1 MSLSFDFKLLHRNLS
16 RFIWAFLHS
25 IGNWIIYVKLSPG
38 QLNSSFQPSSSF
50 LQRHTYWWKQKAF
63 SMQSMSYRHSVLT
76 PATIIMMMME
86 RREIKVK
93 KHEKSDIVWNFIWHY
108 NACIVFIHSAITFF
122 SSQCTGYVPPQ
133 LLAFCVTI
141 MQCDK

>member
-1 MSLSFDFKLLHRNLS
+1 MSLSFDFKLLLRKNS

-25 IGNWIIYVKLSPG
+25 TGNWIIYVKFSPG

-93 KHEKSDIVWNFIWHY
+93 NMKKVTSFEISFDIIMHASCLFIPLSLFFPP
-108 NACIVFIHSAITFF
+108 NAPVMFHRNYSLF
-122 SSQCTGYVPPQ
+122 V
-133 LLAFCVTI
+133 
-141 MQCDK
+141 

>member
-1 MSLSFDFKLLHRNLS
+1 MSLSFDFKLLLRKIS
-16 RFIWAFLHS
+16 RFIWAFCIWLE
-25 IGNWIIYVKLSPG
+25 NWIIYVKFSPG

-76 PATIIMMMME
+76 PARIIMMMME

-93 KHEKSDIVWNFIWHY
+93 NMKKVTSFEISFDIIMHASCLFIPLSLFFLP
-108 NACIVFIHSAITFF
+108 NAPVMFHRNYSLF
-122 SSQCTGYVPPQ
+122 V
-133 LLAFCVTI
+133 
-141 MQCDK
+141 

>member
-1 MSLSFDFKLLHRNLS
+1 MSLSFDFKLLHRKNS
-16 RFIWAFLHS
+16 RFIWAFCIWLE
-25 IGNWIIYVKLSPG
+25 NWIIYVKFSPG

-50 LQRHTYWWKQKAF
+50 LHRHTYWWKQKAF

-93 KHEKSDIVWNFIWHY
+93 NMKKVTSFEISFDIIMHASCLFILLSLFFFPMHRLCSTATPRFLCND
-108 NACIVFIHSAITFF
+108 NA
-122 SSQCTGYVPPQ
+122 
-133 LLAFCVTI
+133 
-141 MQCDK
+141 MW